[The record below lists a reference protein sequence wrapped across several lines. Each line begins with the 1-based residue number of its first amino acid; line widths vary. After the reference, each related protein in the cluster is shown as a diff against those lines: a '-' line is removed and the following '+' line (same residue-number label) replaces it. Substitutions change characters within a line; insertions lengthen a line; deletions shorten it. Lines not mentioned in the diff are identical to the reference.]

1 VNPVDQLDQV
11 AVSGR
16 VRTADGASI
25 GGAAVTLTDLS
36 GRQVAVARAD
46 AAGQYR
52 LAAPG
57 AGAYLVIVSAPGH
70 QPAASTLAVGSTEVG
85 STAVGSTEVRHD
97 VVLRGGSGV
106 TGTVRARSGQP
117 VSGATVTVADGRGE
131 IAGATTTGADGSFR
145 LAQLAEGQ
153 YTLVVASAPYA
164 PVAVQVAVEDGEVTR
179 RDVELPA
186 SGRVAGTVLTTD
198 GDRPFAGAQ
207 LSLVNEAGAEVATA
221 AADTGGQFVFGDVPS
236 GRYTLVASGYRPGV
250 AALPAASTRARQAD
264 ITLARPE

>member
-1 VNPVDQLDQV
+1 MDQPDQV

-16 VRTADGASI
+16 VRTADGAAI
-25 GGAAVTLTDLS
+25 GGAAVTLADLS

-57 AGAYLVIVSAPGH
+57 AGSYLVIVSASGH
-70 QPAASTLAVGSTEVG
+70 QPAASTLAVGSTAAG
-85 STAVGSTEVRHD
+85 STAVGGTEVRHD

-117 VSGATVTVADGRGE
+117 VSGATVTVAGDRGE
-131 IAGATTTGADGSFR
+131 IAGATTSADGSFR

-153 YTLVVASAPYA
+153 YTLVVAAAPYA
-164 PVAVQVAVEDGEVTR
+164 PVAVQVAVEDGEMAQ
-179 RDVELPA
+179 RDVELSA

-198 GDRPFAGAQ
+198 GDRPFAGAR

-221 AADTGGQFVFGDVPS
+221 AADTGGQFVLGGVPS
-236 GRYTLVASGYRPGV
+236 GRYSLVASGYRPGV

>member
-1 VNPVDQLDQV
+1 M
-11 AVSGR
+11 
-16 VRTADGASI
+16 
-25 GGAAVTLTDLS
+25 
-36 GRQVAVARAD
+36 
-46 AAGQYR
+46 
-52 LAAPG
+52 
-57 AGAYLVIVSAPGH
+57 
-70 QPAASTLAVGSTEVG
+70 
-85 STAVGSTEVRHD
+85 
-97 VVLRGGSGV
+97 LRGGNGV
-106 TGTVRARSGQP
+106 TGTVRACSGRP

-153 YTLVVASAPYA
+153 YTLVVAAAPYA
-164 PVAVQVAVEDGEVTR
+164 PVAVQVAVEDGEVAR

-186 SGRVAGTVLTTD
+186 SGRVAGMVLTTD